1 METNNIIKGGKWQT
15 LIDKGRENKKQ
26 ARPLFEIHKIP
37 AKCLKFHYKCLR
49 NFETGPN
56 NSINP

>member
-15 LIDKGRENKKQ
+15 LTKAEKTRNK
-26 ARPLFEIHKIP
+26 LD
-37 AKCLKFHYKCLR
+37 LCLR

-56 NSINP
+56 TSINP